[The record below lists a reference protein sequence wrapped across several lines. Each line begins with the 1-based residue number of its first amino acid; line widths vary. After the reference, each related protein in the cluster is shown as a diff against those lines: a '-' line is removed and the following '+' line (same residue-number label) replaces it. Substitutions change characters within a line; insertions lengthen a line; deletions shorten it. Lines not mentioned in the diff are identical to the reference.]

1 MEGAKHPLRSEQLGP
16 IGDAADARVRVCE
29 IRAGAERPHESWKQ
43 AVERVEQPGHARWRG
58 TLAERL
64 GGVWAPIFCLHPLE
78 LTLLSRVLG
87 RARPAPRMGANSIQ
101 VPAPG

>member
-1 MEGAKHPLRSEQLGP
+1 MLLMPESLCGRSELVW
-16 IGDAADARVRVCE
+16 D
-29 IRAGAERPHESWKQ
+29 RPRESWKQ
-43 AVERVEQPGHARWRG
+43 AAERVEQPGHARWRG

-78 LTLLSRVLG
+78 LTLLSRALG

-101 VPAPG
+101 APAPG